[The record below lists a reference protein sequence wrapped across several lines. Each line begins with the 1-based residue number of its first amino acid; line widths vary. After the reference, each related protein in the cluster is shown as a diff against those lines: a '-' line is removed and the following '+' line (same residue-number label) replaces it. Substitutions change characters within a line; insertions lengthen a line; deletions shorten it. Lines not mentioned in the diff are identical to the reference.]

1 MQYWFRSGA
10 DRKDIQLGINT
21 GWNKM
26 IIEYLNGYYHL
37 YLNGNPIYTSQMTP
51 YRPIQIW
58 IGHPAELGGD
68 CLWSGLEI
76 DYIAVE
82 SLP

>member
-1 MQYWFRSGA
+1 M
-10 DRKDIQLGINT
+10 L
-21 GWNKM
+21 
-26 IIEYLNGYYHL
+26 
-37 YLNGNPIYTSQMTP
+37 TP
-51 YRPIQIW
+51 GTVLQNRYRIVSLIW